1 MTKREQ
7 MYKMLIKTAGHESDI
22 DVHNF
27 FISYNSCKGIKL
39 QNCHVLFNNLALS
52 FHFKF
57 IYLV

>member
-39 QNCHVLFNNLALS
+39 QNATF
-52 FHFKF
+52 
-57 IYLV
+57 YLII